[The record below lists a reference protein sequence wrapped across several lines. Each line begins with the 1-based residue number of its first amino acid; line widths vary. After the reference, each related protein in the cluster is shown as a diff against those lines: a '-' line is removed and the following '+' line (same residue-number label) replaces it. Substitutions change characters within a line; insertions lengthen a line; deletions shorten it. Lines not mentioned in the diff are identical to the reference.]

1 MRSRSTSAAIP
12 TGLRTSSKPAS
23 SSRSRPSPPNLG
35 GGEFSMTMPGE
46 NWVTVDTP
54 AQVFKERPCATR
66 KRLVRPPSAATPYE
80 ARHHETEHLLDRIA
94 GLVGDL
100 SAGAVGATT
109 LPAPADP
116 NLDKPLSLGRE
127 LLPCPPPPRPGKNSQ
142 TPPERGPAP
151 IEAFGEA

>member
-1 MRSRSTSAAIP
+1 
-12 TGLRTSSKPAS
+12 
-23 SSRSRPSPPNLG
+23 
-35 GGEFSMTMPGE
+35 MTMPGE

-100 SAGAVGATT
+100 SAGAGGAT
-109 LPAPADP
+109 A
-116 NLDKPLSLGRE
+116 
-127 LLPCPPPPRPGKNSQ
+127 PPPPPDPSPDKHPHKGREPL
-142 TPPERGPAP
+142 PRRRPAP
-151 IEAFGEA
+151 PRQNPEA